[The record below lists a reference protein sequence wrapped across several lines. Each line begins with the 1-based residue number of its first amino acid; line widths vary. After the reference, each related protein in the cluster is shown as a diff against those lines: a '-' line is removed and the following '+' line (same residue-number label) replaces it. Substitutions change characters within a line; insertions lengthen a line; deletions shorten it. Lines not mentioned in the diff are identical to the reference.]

1 MRFLSII
8 SSIVLLA
15 FAHAANAQL
24 SLDAAKVKC
33 VELGFKARTEQ
44 FGKCVLQLSKVEEV
58 KPAPQQ
64 VRPPVQTYTP
74 PPPQHVESLG
84 ASYTTTPF
92 STVNGVAVSQAQLDA
107 ILKRRA
113 ANKLLDTPQTRAAV
127 IDTLI
132 NQEVVAQ
139 EAIKKGIDRNPEV
152 AAQIDLQRQE
162 TLVNAFVQE
171 YMKTNPVNDE
181 TMRKEYDRLK
191 PTIPAKEFKVRHI
204 LVAKEDEAKEVIAQI
219 VNGASFENIAAE
231 KSKDTGSKGRGGDL
245 DWGPA
250 ARYVKP
256 FGDALAKLKKG
267 QMTAAPVQSEYGWH
281 VIRIDDERATKV
293 PTFEEAKPQLQQ
305 GMQGPLVQKML
316 ADLRAK
322 AVIIKY

>member
-1 MRFLSII
+1 MHALRHRQYAAPIALVSALFLLPA
-8 SSIVLLA
+8 VA
-15 FAHAANAQL
+15 VAQ
-24 SLDAAKVKC
+24 APVAK
-33 VELGFKARTEQ
+33 
-44 FGKCVLQLSKVEEV
+44 
-58 KPAPQQ
+58 
-64 VRPPVQTYTP
+64 
-74 PPPQHVESLG
+74 
-84 ASYTTTPF
+84 
-92 STVNGVAVSQAQLDA
+92 VNGVAIPQAKLDA
-107 ILKRRA
+107 ILKARA
-113 ANKLLDTPQTRAAV
+113 AGKQPDTPEIRAA
-127 IDTLI
+127 IRDTLI

-139 EAIKKGIDRNPEV
+139 EAIKKGIDKLPEV
-152 AAQIDLQRQE
+152 AAQIDRQRQE

-191 PTIPAKEFKVRHI
+191 PTIPAKEFKARHI
-204 LVAKEDEAKEVIAQI
+204 LVEKEDEAKEVIALI
-219 VNGASFENIAAE
+219 KKGGSFEKIAAE

-267 QMTAAPVQSEYGWH
+267 QMTDAAVQTEFGWH
-281 VIRIDDERATKV
+281 IIRLDDERATKV

-305 GMQGPLVQKML
+305 GMQDQIVQKML

-322 AVIIKY
+322 AKVE